1 MTDMMKKDN
10 DISRVASGLMA
21 VTVVALVI
29 IGWVAAVVTS
39 DDTGIAKLE
48 PWWRGLSAI
57 FFLMALLWTAHFFL
71 PRRVPLITSVILAA
85 ASAMITGFGV
95 AFFRPFGW
103 GDLLWCLHVGLVS
116 DLYDLSRGTLKNR
129 KAIFRDPP
137 CRTRESRKWLF
148 RY

>member
-21 VTVVALVI
+21 VAVVALVI
-29 IGWVAAVVTS
+29 IGWIAAVIPS
-39 DDTGIAKLE
+39 GDTGISKLE

-71 PRRVPLITSVILAA
+71 PRRIPLTTSVILAA

-103 GDLLWCLHVGLVS
+103 GDLLWLVS
-116 DLYDLSRGTLKNR
+116 ALFASIAILK
-129 KAIFRDPP
+129 
-137 CRTRESRKWLF
+137 LL
-148 RY
+148 

>member
-1 MTDMMKKDN
+1 M
-10 DISRVASGLMA
+10 
-21 VTVVALVI
+21 TVVALVI

-71 PRRVPLITSVILAA
+71 PRRVPLITLVILAA
-85 ASAMITGFGV
+85 ASAMITGFGI

-103 GDLLWCLHVGLVS
+103 GDLLWLVS
-116 DLYDLSRGTLKNR
+116 ALFASIAILKLLEPTR
-129 KAIFRDPP
+129 
-137 CRTRESRKWLF
+137 RTQ
-148 RY
+148 

>member
-21 VTVVALVI
+21 VAVVALVI
-29 IGWVAAVVTS
+29 IGWIAAVIPS
-39 DDTGIAKLE
+39 GDTGISKLE

-103 GDLLWCLHVGLVS
+103 GDLLWLVS
-116 DLYDLSRGTLKNR
+116 ALFVSIAILKLLE
-129 KAIFRDPP
+129 PSG
-137 CRTRESRKWLF
+137 RTQ
-148 RY
+148 

>member
-103 GDLLWCLHVGLVS
+103 GRSPLAGICSLRLDCHLKASRTHWTYTVNYVS
-116 DLYDLSRGTLKNR
+116 ARWFGIRL
-129 KAIFRDPP
+129 I
-137 CRTRESRKWLF
+137 
-148 RY
+148 